1 MAGPWPQQDIAL
13 ARRSSS
19 PPSHPRSLRRL
30 WFVLLVIL
38 LLAAAVLRGNGIG
51 QGLPGL
57 YDPDEPLFFINALE
71 LLARQTLQPG
81 WFGHPGTTTLYLLAA
96 NDLGVFLAGK
106 LAGEWDSTAAFAT
119 LLYAD
124 PSPIVLPARWSIVV
138 LALGVI
144 AATAR
149 LGARLGDAPA
159 GLAAALLLAAS
170 PLHSEISALVR
181 TDIMVSLFTLLA
193 LLAAVR
199 VAEAG
204 RVRDLAVAGLWMG
217 TAVATKWPGAVL
229 ALGPLAAWGWAHR
242 NNRERWPAGGLIL
255 AAAMLAAMAVLMP
268 PLWLRPLDVW
278 AALQNEMQPAHV
290 GATGGD
296 WLYNLGWYLQALWVR
311 GLGWA
316 ALLVPVGIAV
326 LAAQRRWP
334 ALLILVLPLAA
345 LLLLLCSQANV
356 WQRWLV
362 LPLPL
367 LALLVGFALSAG
379 ARALWQARSLAVV
392 GAAAAVLAVPLG
404 LAAWRDGTAR
414 GNPTQ
419 ARAVAFALR
428 TIPPGSRIT
437 VEMLAFPLLRGQWSI
452 RYSFGQ
458 AGCVDGRQLLAGK
471 VNYDDASTAQK
482 GKQKLV
488 LGTTNP
494 ARIASCWS
502 DYAIIHDADRWL
514 NEAARYP
521 AEAAMYRAFIDG
533 GTIVGEFRAINGV
546 SAGPRTLV
554 IKLRPDVPVVRPV
567 SMAPAPR
574 R

>member
-1 MAGPWPQQDIAL
+1 MARLP
-13 ARRSSS
+13 SS
-19 PPSHPRSLRRL
+19 PPGRPRSPRRL
-30 WFVLLVIL
+30 WLIL
-38 LLAAAVLRGNGIG
+38 LPILLIAALLRGNGIG

-71 LLARQTLQPG
+71 LLAKQTLQPG

-96 NDLGVFLAGK
+96 NDLAVFLAGK
-106 LAGEWDSTAAFAT
+106 LTGQWQSTAEFAT

-124 PSPIVLPARWSIVV
+124 PSPIVLPARWANVA

-144 AATAR
+144 AATMR

-159 GLAAALLLAAS
+159 GVVAAVLLAAS
-170 PLHSEISALVR
+170 PLHAEISALVR
-181 TDIMVSLFTLLA
+181 TDIMVSLFTVLA
-193 LLAAVR
+193 LLAAVK
-199 VAEAG
+199 VAEQG
-204 RVRDLAVAGLWMG
+204 RARDLMVAGLWMG

-242 NNRERWPAGGLIL
+242 NDRRRWPLGGAIL

-278 AALQNEMQPAHV
+278 AALKNEMQPAHV

-296 WLYNLGWYLQALWVR
+296 WLYNLGWYLNILWAR

-316 ALLVPVGIAV
+316 ALLVPAGIALLV
-326 LAAQRRWP
+326 WQRRWP

-345 LLLLLCSQANV
+345 LLLVLCSQANV

-367 LALLVGFALSAG
+367 LALVVGLAVSA
-379 ARALWQARSLAVV
+379 ATRALWAARAGWLAGAV
-392 GAAAAVLAVPLG
+392 GVALAVPLG
-404 LAAWRDGTAR
+404 LVARQEGTAR

-419 ARAVAFALR
+419 ARAVEFALR
-428 TIPPGSRIT
+428 TIPAGSRIT
-437 VEMLAFPLLRGQWSI
+437 VEMLAFPLLRGQWDI
-452 RYSFGQ
+452 RYSFGP
-458 AGCVDGRQLLAGK
+458 AGCVDGRLLLAGK

-488 LGTTNP
+488 LGTINP
-494 ARIASCWS
+494 ARIATCWS
-502 DYAIIHDADRWL
+502 DYAIVHDADRWL
-514 NEAARYP
+514 AEARSYPLEAAV
-521 AEAAMYRAFIDG
+521 YRAFIDG
-533 GTIVGEFRAINGV
+533 GAIVGEFRPITGV

-554 IKLRPDVPVVRPV
+554 IRLRPGAPDLTPAL
-567 SMAPAPR
+567 MAPAPR

>member
-1 MAGPWPQQDIAL
+1 MP
-13 ARRSSS
+13 S
-19 PPSHPRSLRRL
+19 PSHPLKRRL
-30 WFVLLVIL
+30 WLILLPIL
-38 LLAAAVLRGNGIG
+38 LLAAVLRGNGIG

-71 LLARQTLQPG
+71 LLAKQTLQPG
-81 WFGHPGTTTLYLLAA
+81 WFGHPGTTTLYLLALS
-96 NDLGVFLAGK
+96 DLSVFLAGK
-106 LAGEWDSTAAFAT
+106 AAGLWSSTAEFAT
-119 LLYAD
+119 MLYAD
-124 PSPIVLPARWSIVV
+124 PSAIVLPARAGIAA

-149 LGARLGDAPA
+149 LGAKLGDAPA
-159 GLAAALLLAAS
+159 GLIAALLIAAS

-199 VAEAG
+199 VAEGG
-204 RVRDLAVAGLWMG
+204 RVRDLVVAGLWMG
-217 TAVATKWPGAVL
+217 VAVATKWPGAVL
-229 ALGPLAAWGWAHR
+229 ALAPLAAWGWAHR
-242 NNRERWPAGGLIL
+242 EHKARWPAGGLIL
-255 AAAMLAAMAVLMP
+255 VLAMLAAMAVLMP

-278 AALQNEMQPAHV
+278 AALKSELQPAHV

-296 WLYNLGWYLQALWVR
+296 WIYNLGWYRGILWAR

-316 ALLVPVGIAV
+316 ALLVPAGIALLV
-326 LAAQRRWP
+326 AQRRWP
-334 ALLILVLPLAA
+334 ALLILALPLAA
-345 LLLLLCSQANV
+345 LLVLLSSQANV

-367 LALLVGFALSAG
+367 LALLAGFALSAA
-379 ARALWQARSLAVV
+379 ARALWQARAGLVAGPAALA
-392 GAAAAVLAVPLG
+392 LALPL
-404 LAAWRDGTAR
+404 AWTAWAEGTAR

-419 ARAVAFALR
+419 ARAVDFALR

-437 VEMLAFPLLRGQWSI
+437 VEMLAFPLLKGAWDI

-458 AGCVDGRQLLAGK
+458 VGCVDGRQLLAGK
-471 VNYDDASTAQK
+471 VNYDDAATAQK

-514 NEAARYP
+514 NEAENYP

-533 GTIVGEFRAINGV
+533 GTIVGEFKPIPGV

-554 IKLRPDVPVVRPV
+554 IKLRPEIPVVRPE
-567 SMAPAPR
+567 STAPAPR
-574 R
+574 P